1 VFSLLSKIILIV
13 LFVLSLINKN
23 KSLTGA
29 AFIIFIISLINN
41 DKSAELIEKHFMNL
55 GMTFLMIWMLAPL
68 IKHTSTKAINVSQFF
83 NAKSIISM
91 IAGILAVLVASK
103 GVTFLK
109 LNSDTMPG
117 ILIGS
122 IIGVTFLGGVPVGPL
137 IASGIVC
144 GVLKLINYIF
154 ELK

>member
-1 VFSLLSKIILIV
+1 MLSKIILIV
-13 LFVLSLINKN
+13 LFILSLINKN

-29 AFIIFIISLINN
+29 ALIIFVISFIDNG
-41 DKSAELIEKHFMNL
+41 KSAEFIEKHFMNL
-55 GMTFLMIWMLAPL
+55 GMTFLMIWMLVPL
-68 IKHTSTKAINVSQFF
+68 IKQTSVESINI
-83 NAKSIISM
+83 NHLLNLRSIISI
-91 IAGILAVLVASK
+91 IAGISAVLVASK

-137 IASGIVC
+137 IASGMVFGI
-144 GVLKLINYIF
+144 LKLINFIF
-154 ELK
+154 ELKQ

>member
-1 VFSLLSKIILIV
+1 MLSKIILIV
-13 LFVLSLINKN
+13 LFILSLINKN

-29 AFIIFIISLINN
+29 AFIIFVISLIDNG
-41 DKSAELIEKHFMNL
+41 KSADFIEKHFMNL
-55 GMTFLMIWMLAPL
+55 GMTFLMIWMLVPL
-68 IKHTSTKAINVSQFF
+68 IKQTSIENININQLL
-83 NAKSIISM
+83 NLRSIISI
-91 IAGILAVLVASK
+91 IAGISAVLIASK

-137 IASGIVC
+137 IASGMVF
-144 GVLKLINYIF
+144 GVLKLINFIF

>member
-1 VFSLLSKIILIV
+1 MLSKIILIV
-13 LFVLSLINKN
+13 LFILSLINKN

-29 AFIIFIISLINN
+29 AFIIFIISLIDNG
-41 DKSAELIEKHFMNL
+41 KSADFIEKHFMNL

-68 IKHTSTKAINVSQFF
+68 IKQTSIETIDLNQLL
-83 NAKSIISM
+83 NARSIISI

>member
-1 VFSLLSKIILIV
+1 MLSKIILIV
-13 LFVLSLINKN
+13 LFILSLINKN

-29 AFIIFIISLINN
+29 AFIIFVISLIDNG
-41 DKSAELIEKHFMNL
+41 KSAEFIEKHFMNL
-55 GMTFLMIWMLAPL
+55 GMTFLMIWMLVPL
-68 IKHTSTKAINVSQFF
+68 IKQTSVETININQLL
-83 NAKSIISM
+83 NLRSIISI
-91 IAGILAVLVASK
+91 IAGISAVLVASK

-137 IASGIVC
+137 IASGMVFGI
-144 GVLKLINYIF
+144 LKLINFIF
-154 ELK
+154 ELKQ

>member
-1 VFSLLSKIILIV
+1 MLSKIILIV
-13 LFVLSLINKN
+13 LFILSLINKN

-29 AFIIFIISLINN
+29 AFIIFVISLIDNG
-41 DKSAELIEKHFMNL
+41 KSAEFIEKHFMNL
-55 GMTFLMIWMLAPL
+55 GMTFLMIWMLVPL
-68 IKHTSTKAINVSQFF
+68 IKQTSVESININQLL
-83 NAKSIISM
+83 NLRSIISI
-91 IAGILAVLVASK
+91 IAGISAVLVASK

-137 IASGIVC
+137 IASGMVFGI
-144 GVLKLINYIF
+144 LKLINFIF
-154 ELK
+154 ELKQ

>member
-1 VFSLLSKIILIV
+1 MLSKIILIV
-13 LFVLSLINKN
+13 LFILSLINKN

-29 AFIIFIISLINN
+29 AFIIFVISLIDNG
-41 DKSAELIEKHFMNL
+41 KSAEFIEKHFMNL
-55 GMTFLMIWMLAPL
+55 GMTFLMIWMLVPL
-68 IKHTSTKAINVSQFF
+68 IKQTSVESININQLL
-83 NAKSIISM
+83 NGRSIISI
-91 IAGILAVLVASK
+91 IAGISAVLVASK

-137 IASGIVC
+137 IASGMVFGI
-144 GVLKLINYIF
+144 LKLINFIF
-154 ELK
+154 ELKQ

>member
-1 VFSLLSKIILIV
+1 MLSKIILIV
-13 LFVLSLINKN
+13 LFILSLINKN

-29 AFIIFIISLINN
+29 AFIIFIISLIDNG
-41 DKSAELIEKHFMNL
+41 KSAEFIEKHFMNL
-55 GMTFLMIWMLAPL
+55 GMTFLMIWMLVPL
-68 IKHTSTKAINVSQFF
+68 IKQTTIESININQLLNVR
-83 NAKSIISM
+83 SIISI
-91 IAGILAVLVASK
+91 IAGISAVLIASK

-137 IASGIVC
+137 IASGMVFGI
-144 GVLKLINYIF
+144 LKLINFIF
-154 ELK
+154 ELKQ